1 VSTRSIGEGVP
12 GVADGIDVYHLLA
25 LAGVLTLTG
34 SYVAVLHDLARVVGD
49 SSMLVPV
56 VAASMVGAVALSRS
70 IGERTALW
78 LGLVIAALGYGYYL
92 LVTPGGLGVL
102 ITATDRIISDAVA
115 LLTGYSVLRM
125 TKAHIWSLGF
135 APAPVFLSWYLAL
148 RRRWALSVAAGGVAL
163 LVLVLTGD
171 AGIEVTLIGVVG
183 AVVAVGFGELSRRDG
198 SILEAD
204 VLIVLVVLM
213 AVVSLWAPAVGGDS
227 GNPLFLVP
235 GASASGPGGLA
246 ESTDRMTIQGETE
259 LSPQVRF
266 TVESDRSEYWRVAT
280 YDRFTGREWIRSG
293 TTSEYDGQLAGP
305 PGPSEEVEQRVTVET
320 PMRAVPAAASPVALR
335 GEATSSARVTDHGGL
350 ITGEQLSEGTTYTV
364 RSEVVT
370 ASPGEL
376 RIAGTDY
383 PEFVT
388 QRDYTQLPD
397 DTPDRV
403 GERTAEIVEGADN
416 PYDKAVAIEQW
427 LERNKEYSL
436 EVSRPDGNI
445 ADAFLFEMDAGYC
458 TYYATAMTAMLREE
472 GIPARMV
479 TGYTPGQQVDDD
491 EYVVRGLDAH
501 AWVEVY
507 FPDYGWVRFDP
518 TPSDDRASAEQ
529 STVQQARQD
538 DVDGVDT
545 ASSEGEPLTTTET
558 TTSRNSPIDST
569 SFNGTGASTRSDNL
583 PQLGD
588 VDRASEDYNTTGGD
602 TVTSTTATTS
612 TDGEAPGSGGSL
624 PDPPSPETVGW
635 SLLVGIGLAAGAH
648 RTGVTERTY
657 GFVRLYWQG
666 ARGTPEEDVERAA
679 ERLDTLLA
687 KEYRER
693 RSGETRRQYVTALSL
708 AGLDDRAD
716 RVARLHERARYGD
729 GVSPEEA
736 DEAVRL
742 VDALV
747 RERTPVVR
755 RLVS

>member
-1 VSTRSIGEGVP
+1 MSTRSVGEGVA
-12 GVADGIDVYHLLA
+12 GVADGVDLYHLLA
-25 LAGVLTLTG
+25 LGGVLTLTA
-34 SYVAVLHDLARVVGD
+34 SYVAVLHDLATVVGD
-49 SSMLVPV
+49 SSMLLPV
-56 VAASMVGAVALSRS
+56 VAASALVAVALSRT
-70 IGERTALW
+70 IGERTALG
-78 LGLVIAALGYGYYL
+78 LGVAIAALGYAYYL
-92 LVTPGGLGVL
+92 LVTPGGLAVL

-125 TKAHIWSLGF
+125 TKAHVWSLGF
-135 APAPVFLSWYLAL
+135 APAPVFLSWYLAF

-171 AGIEVTLIGVVG
+171 AGVEITLIGVVG
-183 AVVAVGFGELSRRDG
+183 AVAAVGFGELSRRGG
-198 SILEAD
+198 SLLEAD

-227 GNPLFLVP
+227 ANPLFLVP
-235 GASASGPGGLA
+235 GGGASGSGGLA

-259 LSPQVRF
+259 LSPKVRF
-266 TVESDRSEYWRVAT
+266 TVESDRAEYWRVAT

-293 TTSEYDGQLAGP
+293 TTTDYAGQLTGP
-305 PGPSEEVEQRVTVET
+305 PGPAETVEQRVTVET
-320 PMRAVPAAASPVALR
+320 PMRAMPAAADPVEVEGDA
-335 GEATSSARVTDHGGL
+335 ASAAVVTDHGGL
-350 ITGEQLSEGTTYTV
+350 AAGERLSSGATYTV

-376 RIAGTDY
+376 RGAGTDY
-383 PEFVT
+383 PDYVA

-403 GERTAEIVEGADN
+403 GERTAEVVEGADN

-436 EVSRPDGNI
+436 DVQRPDGNV
-445 ADAFLFEMDAGYC
+445 ADAFLFEMERGYC
-458 TYYATAMTAMLREE
+458 TYYATTMTVMLREE

-479 TGYTPGQQVDDD
+479 TGYTPGQQVGED

-518 TPSDDRASAEQ
+518 TPGDERTEAER
-529 STVQQARQD
+529 STVEQARQD
-538 DVDGVDT
+538 GIGGVDT
-545 ASSEGEPLTTTET
+545 DTSEGEPLTTTET
-558 TTSRNSPIDST
+558 TTPRSSPVDRPG
-569 SFNGTGASTRSDNL
+569 FNGTVNTTQSEDL

-588 VDRASEDYNTTGGD
+588 LDRSAESGNATADAPSESTTTTAGGGD
-602 TVTSTTATTS
+602 GATG
-612 TDGEAPGSGGSL
+612 DGRSL

-648 RTGVTERTY
+648 RTGITERTY
-657 GFVRLYWQG
+657 GFVRLHWQG
-666 ARGTPEEDVERAA
+666 ASGSPATDVERAA
-679 ERLDTLLA
+679 ERLDALLA
-687 KEYRER
+687 KQYRER
-693 RSGETRRQYVTALSL
+693 RAGETRRQYVNALSL
-708 AGLDDRAD
+708 AGLDDRAE
-716 RVARLHERARYGD
+716 RVARLHEKARYGG
-729 GVSPEEA
+729 GVSREEA

-742 VDALV
+742 VDELV
-747 RERTPVVR
+747 AERTPVVGTPR
-755 RLVS
+755 R